1 MKPLLSEGTMSKK
14 HPAFLILIVL
24 CFFAACGPTAT
35 VVNTGGPTIEEAQ
48 NVDASAKMRIAVSRF
63 ENKTQYSVGYGMT
76 DMLVSAL
83 FRTNR
88 FIVLER
94 ENLDVVMQEQDLSRS
109 GAVSKQATVPSGEME
124 GASFLV
130 LGAVTEFEPNQ
141 RGVNTPFGGV
151 KQSHVAVDMR
161 IVDARTSRIVASV
174 TVEGKATDTAI
185 GVGFLK
191 WLGGIPM
198 VMSLSAWNNTP
209 MDKAIRICLDKAV
222 DYIVNYSMGKGAG
235 K

>member
-1 MKPLLSEGTMSKK
+1 MRPLMSEGTMSKK
-14 HPAFLILIVL
+14 NPVFLILIGL
-24 CFFAACGPTAT
+24 CFFAACGPTAM

-48 NVDASAKMRIAVSRF
+48 NVGASEKMRIAVSRF
-63 ENKTQYSVGYGMT
+63 ENKSQYSVGTGMT

-94 ENLDVVMQEQDLSRS
+94 ENLDVVMQEQELSKS
-109 GAVSKQATVPSGEME
+109 GAVRKQAAINSGEME

-141 RGVNTPFGGV
+141 RGVQTPFGGV
-151 KQSHVAVDMR
+151 KQSHVAIDLR

-185 GVGFLK
+185 GIGLLK
-191 WLGGIPM
+191 WVGGIPM

-222 DYIVNYSMGKGAG
+222 DYIVTTSLGKGAG

>member
-1 MKPLLSEGTMSKK
+1 MAPSKSEGIMKNK
-14 HPAFLILIVL
+14 HLVLLTLTGL
-24 CFFAACGPTAT
+24 CFFIACGPTAT
-35 VVNTGGPTIEEAQ
+35 VINTGGPTIEEAQ

-94 ENLDVVMQEQDLSRS
+94 ENLDVVMQEQDLSKS
-109 GAVSKQATVPSGEME
+109 GAVSKQASIASGELE
-124 GASFLV
+124 GAAFLV

-141 RGVNTPFGGV
+141 RGVRTPVGGV
-151 KQSHVAVDMR
+151 KQSHVAIDLR
-161 IVDARTSRIVASV
+161 IVDTRTSRIVASV
-174 TVEGKATDTAI
+174 TVEGKATDAAI
-185 GVGFLK
+185 GVGLLK
-191 WLGGIPM
+191 WVGGLPM

-209 MDKAIRICLDKAV
+209 MDKAIRLCLDKAI